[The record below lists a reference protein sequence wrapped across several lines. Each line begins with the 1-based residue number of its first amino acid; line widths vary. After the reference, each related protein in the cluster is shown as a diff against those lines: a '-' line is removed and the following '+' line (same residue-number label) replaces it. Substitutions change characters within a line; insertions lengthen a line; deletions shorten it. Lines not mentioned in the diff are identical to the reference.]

1 MVCVSRFPVKYRVKK
16 FCRPAFFDMN
26 PGGNTAFGNQRFQP
40 GGIHRGITAVP
51 ASGSAYE
58 HRTVTGKRGC
68 SAQTPDEGGISA
80 GKGFKGKRGK
90 FSAKKDDESIHGTL
104 NIGIPSFILR
114 NLPRRGNLVIMDRP
128 LKISEITTLIKDLL
142 EQAFGQVTLE
152 GEISNFRPSGAG
164 HCYFTLKDESSAIS
178 AVMFRGRARSLS
190 FEPQDGQLVHATGS
204 LSVYAA
210 RGTYQIIVESMEP
223 AGSGDILRLLEER
236 KNRLAAEGLFDESRK
251 RPLPA
256 FPSRIAV
263 ITSPT
268 GAAVRDILQVLR
280 RRNPLIGIVVL
291 PAPVQGAEA
300 PPVLVRQL
308 ETANRH
314 NLADI
319 IIIGRGGGSLEDLL
333 PFSDEAV
340 VRAVAAS
347 AIPVISAVGHE
358 TDWSLCDF
366 AADVRAPTP
375 SAAAELAS
383 PLRDEWVYRITS
395 ARDTLEEAVSSRL
408 GTIRLMLSR
417 FDRDSLELRMRRIEQ
432 PLLLRLDDAKE
443 ALLAHMRDRTREL
456 RHHIALATEQIRG
469 ANPSEIL
476 KRGYSVVRDAE
487 TGAVVRNATDTMPG
501 RRLVIQPETGTIS
514 ARVEECINEEI

>member
-1 MVCVSRFPVKYRVKK
+1 
-16 FCRPAFFDMN
+16 
-26 PGGNTAFGNQRFQP
+26 
-40 GGIHRGITAVP
+40 
-51 ASGSAYE
+51 
-58 HRTVTGKRGC
+58 
-68 SAQTPDEGGISA
+68 
-80 GKGFKGKRGK
+80 
-90 FSAKKDDESIHGTL
+90 
-104 NIGIPSFILR
+104 
-114 NLPRRGNLVIMDRP
+114 
-128 LKISEITTLIKDLL
+128 
-142 EQAFGQVTLE
+142 
-152 GEISNFRPSGAG
+152 
-164 HCYFTLKDESSAIS
+164 
-178 AVMFRGRARSLS
+178 
-190 FEPQDGQLVHATGS
+190 
-204 LSVYAA
+204 
-210 RGTYQIIVESMEP
+210 MEP
-223 AGSGDILRLLEER
+223 AGSGDSLRLLEER

-280 RRNPLIGIVVL
+280 RRNPLIVIVVL

-375 SAAAELAS
+375 SAAAELAA
-383 PLRDEWVYRITS
+383 PLRDEWVYRIT
-395 ARDTLEEAVSSRL
+395 RR
-408 GTIRLMLSR
+408 GIRLRKRFLTARHHPFMLSR
-417 FDRDSLELRMRRIEQ
+417 SDRDS
-432 PLLLRLDDAKE
+432 
-443 ALLAHMRDRTREL
+443 
-456 RHHIALATEQIRG
+456 
-469 ANPSEIL
+469 
-476 KRGYSVVRDAE
+476 
-487 TGAVVRNATDTMPG
+487 
-501 RRLVIQPETGTIS
+501 
-514 ARVEECINEEI
+514 